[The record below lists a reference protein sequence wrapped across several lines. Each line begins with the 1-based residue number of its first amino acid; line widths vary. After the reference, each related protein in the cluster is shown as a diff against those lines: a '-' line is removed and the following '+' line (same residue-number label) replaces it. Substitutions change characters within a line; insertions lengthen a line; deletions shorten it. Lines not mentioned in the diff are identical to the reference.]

1 MHSLSQQD
9 TAVKHPGGHNFEL
22 MGWLLFRITGAA
34 FWTFSF
40 LSSISRVSVA
50 VDLSREEKI
59 ALKNLYKP
67 GLEMTVGG
75 DVRWSVKFLMTSD
88 TGLMLSHD
96 SSFTGPY
103 KICNWLREGKEWLL
117 GKIGSGHHMWIG
129 CIFFSSMWE
138 NVCCEYDTP
147 SQNEVAYTKHNIKWR
162 WKKKSTILL
171 LSLYIL
177 LFTVPHFFLFMLM
190 IITDTLLS
198 SC

>member
-1 MHSLSQQD
+1 
-9 TAVKHPGGHNFEL
+9 

-67 GLEMTVGG
+67 GLEVTVGG
-75 DVRWSVKFLMTSD
+75 DVRWSVKFLMISD

-103 KICNWLREGKEWLL
+103 KICSWRREGKEWLL

-129 CIFFSSMWE
+129 CIFFLLCGRMFPVSMVHRHKMRSHIQSIILSDAGKR
-138 NVCCEYDTP
+138 NQPHCCYLY
-147 SQNEVAYTKHNIKWR
+147 AFHF
-162 WKKKSTILL
+162 
-171 LSLYIL
+171 SLFLI
-177 LFTVPHFFLFMLM
+177 FFFLCLW
-190 IITDTLLS
+190 S
-198 SC
+198 